1 MPLIPF
7 GEYRPDIAN
16 YQTQFA
22 AFLSNALPRADGYGP
37 FPDFSAYSAALAG
50 RCRGFFK
57 AIKSDGSIAI
67 FAATAT
73 RLYQLNNTNFTWA
86 DVSKGGA
93 AYSALS
99 ATDNWQ
105 FAQFNNFVIAVQAN
119 ALPQLF
125 DLRTSAAFDDLAGSP
140 PQARYISV
148 VGRFIVLSGLLSN
161 PYRVQWSGLNDV
173 TQWTSGV
180 NSSDFQDLP
189 DGGIVRG
196 VAGGEYGNIF
206 QDAAIRRMTFAP
218 GSPFVFQIER
228 IAEDRGLVFQIERI
242 AEDRGLYAPYS
253 LIRSGDRIFF
263 LSADGFMTMTPS
275 GTPAPIGK
283 ERVDRTF
290 LADLDKGNLQ
300 LVIGASDPQHAR
312 VLWAYKSVSGASG
325 LFDKLLCYDYVLD
338 RWSPVAMAGE
348 FLGSLSQPGLTLE
361 NLDAI
366 SSSLD
371 ALGPS
376 LDSFATSVT
385 PEIAAFNP
393 GHVLGFFR
401 GANLEATIDTGAQAL
416 DGRRVFVRGMR
427 PITDAATVF
436 GAVLTAE
443 RWPDAAVATAESA
456 MDARGLIPL
465 RASTRYARGRIRIP
479 AGTAWSFARG
489 VEPDFAP
496 EGLR

>member
-7 GEYRPDIAN
+7 GEYRPDVAN
-16 YQTQFA
+16 YQAQFA
-22 AFLSNALPRADGYGP
+22 AFLKNALPRGDGYGP

-50 RCRGFFK
+50 PCRGFFK
-57 AIKSDGSIAI
+57 AIRSDGSIAI
-67 FAATAT
+67 FGATAT
-73 RLYQLNNTNFTWA
+73 RLYQLNNTNFGWN
-86 DVSKGGA
+86 DVSKGAA
-93 AYSALS
+93 AYPALS

-105 FAQFNNFVIAVQAN
+105 FVQFNNFVIAVQAN
-119 ALPQLF
+119 VLPQLF
-125 DLRTSAAFDDLAGSP
+125 DLRSSTAFADLAGNP

-148 VGRFIVLSGLLSN
+148 VGRFIVLSGLLSS

-173 TQWTSGV
+173 TQWTSGI

-196 VAGGEYGNIF
+196 VAGGEFGNIF
-206 QDAAIRRMTFAP
+206 QDGAIRRMTFAP
-218 GSPFVFQIER
+218 GSPF
-228 IAEDRGLVFQIERI
+228 VFQIERI

-263 LSADGFMTMTPS
+263 LAADGFMTMAPS
-275 GTPAPIGK
+275 GYPAPIGK

-300 LVIGASDPQHAR
+300 LVIGASDPQHSR
-312 VLWAYKSVSGASG
+312 VLWAYKSNSGASG
-325 LFDKLLCYDYVLD
+325 LFDKLICYDYVLD
-338 RWSPVAMAGE
+338 RWSPIAITGE
-348 FLGSLSQPGLTLE
+348 YLGSLSQPGLTLE

-366 SSSLD
+366 SPSLD

-385 PEIAAFNP
+385 PEIAAFNAS
-393 GHVLGFFR
+393 HVLGFFR

-416 DGRRVFVRGMR
+416 DGRRLFVRGIR

-436 GAVLTAE
+436 GSVLAAE
-443 RWPDAAVATAESA
+443 RWPDVPTASPESA
-456 MDARGLIPL
+456 MDGRGLIPL

-479 AGTAWSFARG
+479 AGTPWSFALG
-489 VEPDFAP
+489 VEPDVAP